1 MTDLTPLRF
10 TRLDPGAGMP
20 QRKHPTDAGV
30 DVCASE
36 TVTIPPFSAAR
47 VHTGLSFEVG
57 PDFMLLAKPK
67 SGSDFLLGAGVIDP
81 GYQGEIL
88 IKVVNYTPSPLTIPA
103 GAPLAQLVQVA
114 IRTDPLQEV
123 SPEELHPRQTSRGSD
138 GGIARQGKNQ

>member
-1 MTDLTPLRF
+1 M
-10 TRLDPGAGMP
+10 
-20 QRKHPTDAGV
+20 
-30 DVCASE
+30 
-36 TVTIPPFSAAR
+36 FSAAR

-103 GAPLAQLVQVA
+103 GVDPDPDRHGNWTISRFRERRGRRRPEPAPMDQRPKDRVETKCHRALRFCTRSETSTAHGACVS
-114 IRTDPLQEV
+114 V
-123 SPEELHPRQTSRGSD
+123 SPAAA
-138 GGIARQGKNQ
+138 ARLWRTP